1 LASSRLTDDGRCVIT
16 TPGAGY
22 TVGDTFAVIGSAA
35 TWAVRPAD
43 WLLRLLNPP
52 TNGGSPHGEGV
63 DVARAEL
70 ALAIGLGL
78 VHPSLAEEP
87 AEPTSPADVVARPR

>member
-1 LASSRLTDDGRCVIT
+1 LTDDGRVIIT
-16 TPGAGY
+16 TPGSGY
-22 TVGDTFAVIGSAA
+22 AVGDTFIVIGSSA
-35 TWAVRPAD
+35 TFQIRPAD

-52 TNGGSPHGEGV
+52 TNGGSPYGEGV
-63 DVARAEL
+63 DCARAEL

-87 AEPTSPADVVARPR
+87 AEPPAAA